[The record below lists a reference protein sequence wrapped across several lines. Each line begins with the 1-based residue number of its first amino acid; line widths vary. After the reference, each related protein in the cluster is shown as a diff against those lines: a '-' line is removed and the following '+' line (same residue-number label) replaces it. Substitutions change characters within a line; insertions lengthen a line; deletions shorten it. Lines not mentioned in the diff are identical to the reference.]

1 MSLWQVLQSTVST
14 GTYKASRM
22 FPKWSSHHIRLIRLY
37 NTSHWIWIHPPRLL
51 QLSLDPNRSS
61 AERSRSPS
69 TFPGLEVGKVSMR
82 IDAQPGWNRG
92 PSFQHPTPQKKDMH
106 VSGKVSYTQKKQR
119 EESRKVHVSSKF
131 QRHHFCVSGNEQTQQ
146 NLALPVTWLN

>member
-1 MSLWQVLQSTVST
+1 
-14 GTYKASRM
+14 M
-22 FPKWSSHHIRLIRLY
+22 FPKWSSHHILLIRLY

-69 TFPGLEVGKVSMR
+69 TFPGLEVRCSARMKS
-82 IDAQPGWNRG
+82 G
-92 PSFQHPTPQKKDMH
+92 PEFSTPHTPKKRYAR
-106 VSGKVSYTQKKQR
+106 VRKGLRYTEEKTQQS
-119 EESRKVHVSSKF
+119 EESRKVHVSSEF
-131 QRHHFCVSGNEQTQQ
+131 RRHHFCVSGNEQTQQ